1 MSEFDTLL
9 SIVLGIGLSATAG
22 LRIFVPILFLALAS
36 HFGSVDI
43 GADFSWLSS
52 TPAITMLGIAALLE
66 VTAYYVPG
74 LDHLLDSAATPAA
87 VIAGILLSAAVMT
100 DLSPGSKWA
109 LAIIA
114 GGGAAALTQ
123 VSSVVARAHSGA
135 FTAGL
140 GNPVVATVEL
150 LGAIIM
156 SLLSLAAPFIAM
168 AVLLLF
174 CLIAFRLFKSRQRAH

>member
-1 MSEFDTLL
+1 
-9 SIVLGIGLSATAG
+9 
-22 LRIFVPILFLALAS
+22 
-36 HFGSVDI
+36 
-43 GADFSWLSS
+43 
-52 TPAITMLGIAALLE
+52 MLVVAALLE

-87 VIAGILLSAAVMT
+87 VFAGIALSAAVMT
-100 DLSPGSKWA
+100 DLSPGPKWA

-123 VSSVVARAHSGA
+123 ISSVIVRAHSGA
-135 FTAGL
+135 FTAGF

-150 LGAIIM
+150 ISAIVM
-156 SLLSLAAPFIAM
+156 SLLSLAAPFIAV

-174 CLIAFRLFKSRQRAH
+174 CLIAFRLFKRRQRPV

>member
-9 SIVLGIGLSATAG
+9 SIVLGIGLAATAG
-22 LRIFVPILFLALAS
+22 LRVFVPLLFLALAN
-36 HFGSVDI
+36 HFGAVNI
-43 GADFSWLSS
+43 GADFAWLSS
-52 TPAITMLGIAALLE
+52 TSAIIMLSVAALLE

-74 LDHLLDSAATPAA
+74 LDHLLDTAATPAA

-100 DLSPGSKWA
+100 DLSPGPKWA

-123 VSSVVARAHSGA
+123 ISSVVARAHSGA

-140 GNPVVATVEL
+140 GNPIVATVEL
-150 LGAIIM
+150 IGAIIM
-156 SLLSLAAPFIAM
+156 SVLSLVAPFIAV
-168 AVLLLF
+168 AVILLF
-174 CLIAFRLFKSRQRAH
+174 CLIAFRLFKSRQRAR